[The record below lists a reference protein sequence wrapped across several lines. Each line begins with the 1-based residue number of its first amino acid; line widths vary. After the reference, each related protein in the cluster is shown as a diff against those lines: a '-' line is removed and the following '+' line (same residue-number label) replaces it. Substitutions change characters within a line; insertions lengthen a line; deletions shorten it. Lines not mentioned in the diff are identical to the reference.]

1 MFNEFHH
8 QVRGRGHELD
18 GTRGQDRTQY
28 LSRGGVQAIC
38 LADGAGSASH
48 SELGAQMVVDEG
60 CAALVEQFESLI
72 ASVDGGQIKIDL
84 LKRLLAKVDML
95 AERHDRDVH
104 DFASTFLGVAVSGD
118 KFLGAHVGDGV
129 IGYLKDGEMH
139 VISAPENSEFANQT
153 TFVTSQGA
161 VGSMRLFR
169 GSLQGVKGFILMS
182 DGAGDSLFDA
192 RTGQLA
198 TACAKMIMAVGA
210 APTRLSQNS
219 RHKKQWRKFV
229 DIRVRNATKDDCS
242 IAVLGR
248 PGAD

>member
-1 MFNEFHH
+1 M
-8 QVRGRGHELD
+8 
-18 GTRGQDRTQY
+18 
-28 LSRGGVQAIC
+28 
-38 LADGAGSASH
+38 
-48 SELGAQMVVDEG
+48 
-60 CAALVEQFESLI
+60 
-72 ASVDGGQIKIDL
+72 
-84 LKRLLAKVDML
+84 
-95 AERHDRDVH
+95 
-104 DFASTFLGVAVSGD
+104 SGD

-129 IGYLKDGEMH
+129 IGYLKDGGLH

-198 TACAKMIMAVGA
+198 TACAKMILAVGA
-210 APTRLSQNS
+210 APARLSQNS
-219 RHKKQWRKFV
+219 KHKKQWRKFV
-229 DIRVRNATKDDCS
+229 DVRVRNATKDDCS

-248 PGAD
+248 PEVD